1 MGSMKNQMNVSVWR
15 DEPAQLRTNKKEFL
29 EQMERLIPWREW
41 KAIIE
46 PRYYKEERGNKPY
59 DLELM
64 LRLFVVRNLY
74 SLSDMAT
81 RDEAIDSRAFSA
93 FCGTDRTGQVPE
105 GDTIGHFRRLLEK
118 HGIQEH
124 LFAQV
129 RELLIEKG
137 LLLKK
142 GTIVYSTFFIEAPSS
157 TSSTKNREKKRD
169 PEAHSGKKG
178 STRHF
183 GYKSHIGVDKDSGL
197 AHTTETA
204 AANVSDVSV
213 TPKLLHGE
221 EESVNGDSGHI
232 GAEKREDAVLR
243 NKKGKKIKRKINRRP
258 SQHKNNSARSRGQ
271 IKRCEKEKPSV
282 RSKAEHVFGV
292 VKNLFGYRK
301 TRYRGLAKQNA
312 KLNVLFAL
320 ANLYLAGKRGLAA

>member
-1 MGSMKNQMNVSVWR
+1 MRDMKNQMKVSEWR
-15 DEPAQLRTNKKEFL
+15 DELAQMRTNKKEFL
-29 EQMERLIPWREW
+29 ERMERLIPWGEW

-46 PRYYKEERGNKPY
+46 PHYYKGERGNKPY

-64 LRLFVVRNLY
+64 LRLFVVQNLY

-93 FCGTDRTGQVPE
+93 FCGTNVTGQVPD
-105 GDTIGHFRRLLEK
+105 GDTIGRFRRLLEK
-118 HGIQEH
+118 HGIQEK

-142 GTIVYSTFFIEAPSS
+142 GTIVDSTFIEAP
-157 TSSTKNREKKRD
+157 SSTKNREKKRD

-178 STRHF
+178 STWHF
-183 GYKSHIGVDKDSGL
+183 GYKSHIGVDKSSGL
-197 AHTTETA
+197 VHTTQTT

-213 TPKLLHGE
+213 TSKLLHGE
-221 EESVNGDSGHI
+221 EESVNGDSGYI
-232 GAEKREDAVLR
+232 GAEKREDAILR
-243 NKKGKKIKRKINRRP
+243 NKNGKKIKYKINRRP
-258 SQHKNNSARSRGQ
+258 SQYKNNSARSRGQ
-271 IKRCEKEKPSV
+271 IKRREKEKSSV
-282 RSKAEHVFGV
+282 RSKVEHVFGV

-301 TRYRGLAKQNA
+301 TRYRGLEKQHA
-312 KLNVLFAL
+312 KLNVMFAL
-320 ANLYLAGKRGLAA
+320 ANLYLAGKRGLAV